1 MARRTRNRQP
11 LAYVGRSLTPA
22 ERAGLTAAATD
33 GARLFAVDGRT
44 PAERTGARTYWRGQQ
59 SAMFDATPNDEEQTD
74 PLACDVC
81 ASTLHATERCPHG
94 LALSL
99 DMNQEPH
106 T

>member
-59 SAMFDATPNDEEQTD
+59 SAMFDNAPNDDDHQAD
-74 PLACDVC
+74 ACDVC
-81 ASTLHATERCPHG
+81 ASTLHSTERCPHG

-99 DMNQEPH
+99 DLTQE
-106 T
+106 